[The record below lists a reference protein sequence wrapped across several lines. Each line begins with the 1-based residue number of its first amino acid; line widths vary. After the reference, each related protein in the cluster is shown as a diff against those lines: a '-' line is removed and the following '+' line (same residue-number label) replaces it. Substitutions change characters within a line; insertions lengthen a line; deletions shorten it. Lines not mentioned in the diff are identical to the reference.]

1 MEPLVAE
8 WHDFYVASTG
18 ATAVLLGL
26 TFVGLTIHLERR
38 GLDTVRRSLAL
49 SSATS
54 LVYAL
59 LTSLLMLV
67 PEGDP
72 YVQAIGLGLI
82 AIGGLISAQAALAE
96 ARRGHLSR
104 GVLALQF
111 IAPYVA
117 LVLLVLAGIGF
128 ALSLE
133 PALWAAGAVV
143 FLLIVAG
150 TQSAWDL
157 LFRFAPSAENAG

>member
-1 MEPLVAE
+1 MDALLLR

-67 PEGDP
+67 PQGVP
-72 YVQAIGLGLI
+72 YVQAIGLWVI
-82 AIGGLISAQAALAE
+82 AVAGLISAQAALAE
-96 ARRGHLSR
+96 ARRGHVSR
-104 GVLALQF
+104 GVLALEF
-111 IAPYVA
+111 VTPYAA
-117 LVLLVLAGIGF
+117 LVLLVLAGFGF
-128 ALSLE
+128 VLSLE
-133 PALWAAGAVV
+133 PALWMAGAVI
-143 FLLIVAG
+143 FLLVVAG

-157 LFRFAPSAENAG
+157 LFRFAPSAEDAT